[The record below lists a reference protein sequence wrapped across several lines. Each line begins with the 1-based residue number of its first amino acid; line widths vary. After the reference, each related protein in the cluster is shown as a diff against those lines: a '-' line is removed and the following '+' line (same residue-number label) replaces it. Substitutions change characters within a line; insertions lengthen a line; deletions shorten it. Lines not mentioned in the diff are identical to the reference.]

1 MAKKLTKEIVGTVVN
16 ITSEGVAKSFDFAA
30 LPADI
35 QSKFGPFGLGH
46 KLGDAAAGKEGVEIF
61 AAIEKVWEGLEKG
74 DWSVRAPAGE
84 KVNVKT
90 LLSSV
95 DGLDASDEE
104 KDRLRAILALITAK
118 PAKKE

>member
-1 MAKKLTKEIVGTVVN
+1 MAKKLTKEIVGTVVTL
-16 ITSEGVAKSFDFAA
+16 TSGEESKSFDFAT

-35 QSKFGPFGLGH
+35 QTKFGPFGLGH

-61 AAIEKVWEGLEKG
+61 ASIEKVWEGLEKG

-90 LLSSV
+90 LLSNV
-95 DGLDASDEE
+95 DSMEGTDEE
-104 KDRLRAILALITAK
+104 KARLKAILADLMK
-118 PAKKE
+118 AKK